1 MSSSSA
7 SILGIDLGGTKTAL
21 TLFDAAT
28 IVPRTSQSFPTE
40 ASEGLAAVQDRLLKA
55 VKLICAPD
63 TVAIGLG
70 VPGFINP
77 KTKHVISMP
86 NIPGSDNVDIRQ
98 WLTSAI
104 GLPVTIENDARCF
117 TYAEALLGAGKG
129 HPIVLGVT
137 LGTGVGGG
145 IAIDGTLFHGG
156 HGHAGEVGHAL
167 LMPGQPPY
175 PTEDR
180 RGDVEQFLSGTAMGK
195 RCEAARRPQD
205 YLEGHV
211 CSFLQPEVI
220 REVAW
225 FIVNAMHFIDPSIVV
240 FGGSTGRALNTH
252 LSTIEKEVSAWLLPG
267 VKPPELA
274 CGVLVDAAVRGA
286 ALLAAADTVP
296 PTKFP

>member
-21 TLFDAAT
+21 ALFDTAT
-28 IVPRTSQSFPTE
+28 MVPRTSEGFPTE
-40 ASEGLAAVQDRLLKA
+40 AAEGFAAVQDRLLKA
-55 VKLICAPD
+55 VKLIRAPD

-70 VPGFINP
+70 VPGFIDP

-98 WLTSAI
+98 WLSSAT
-104 GLPVTIENDARCF
+104 GLPVAIENDARCF
-117 TYAEALLGAGKG
+117 AYAEALLGAGKG
-129 HPIVLGVT
+129 HRIVLGVT

-145 IAIDGTLFHGG
+145 IVINGELFRGTHGY
-156 HGHAGEVGHAL
+156 AGEVGHAL

-180 RGDVEQFLSGTAMGK
+180 RGDVEQFLSGTAMGR

-225 FIVNAMHFIDPSIVV
+225 FIVSAMHFIDPAIVV
-240 FGGSTGRALNTH
+240 FGGSTGRALKPH
-252 LSTIEKEVSAWLLPG
+252 LSIIEKEISAWLLPG
-267 VKPPELA
+267 MKPSKLA
-274 CGVLVDAAVRGA
+274 GGTLADATVRGA
-286 ALLAAADTVP
+286 ALLANAETE
-296 PTKFP
+296 TQ